1 MNTQSRSV
9 LGVVFLIVG
18 LLICLILTVW
28 LVPTVLRQLSPAQ
41 QALETI
47 EEELGAH
54 LNPTPTI
61 RPDPTTIIRQ
71 VRALSRLETAFYT
84 VEQVVTA
91 ESGQDALAFL
101 FGDRLL
107 LVAHGQIVAGVD
119 LGRIGD
125 GDITVTAD
133 DRVMLVLPPAEIF
146 LVALDSQGTYVYD
159 RDTGLLGMNPDLE
172 AEARRVAEEQ
182 VLNAALEDGILEMAD
197 ANARAYLEQLI
208 TAFGFQEVVFIQATP
223 TPTPPLLPV
232 TIVPATTSP

>member
-1 MNTQSRSV
+1 MNTQPRSA
-9 LGVVFLIVG
+9 LGVVLLVAG
-18 LLICLILTVW
+18 LLICLALTVW
-28 LVPTVLRQLSPAQ
+28 LAMTLYRLNPAQ

-107 LVAHGQIVAGVD
+107 LVAHGQVVAGVD

-133 DRVMLVLPPAEIF
+133 DRVMVVLPPAEVF

-172 AEARRVAEEQ
+172 ADARRVAEEQ
-182 VLNAALEDGILEMAD
+182 ILNAALEDGILEMAD
-197 ANARAYLEQLI
+197 TNARVYLEQLI
-208 TAFGFQEVVFIQATP
+208 TAFGFQEVVFVQATP
-223 TPTPPLLPV
+223 TPTPPVLPV

>member
-1 MNTQSRSV
+1 MNTQSRSA
-9 LGVVFLIVG
+9 LGVVLLVAG
-18 LLICLILTVW
+18 LLICLALTVW
-28 LVPTVLRQLSPAQ
+28 LAMTLYRLNPAQ

-47 EEELGAH
+47 EEELGVH

-61 RPDPTTIIRQ
+61 RPAPTTIIRQ

-107 LVAHGQIVAGVD
+107 LVAHGQVVAGVD

-133 DRVMLVLPPAEIF
+133 DRVMMVLPPAEVF

-172 AEARRVAEEQ
+172 ADARRVAEEQ
-182 VLNAALEDGILEMAD
+182 ILDAALEDGILEMAD
-197 ANARAYLEQLI
+197 TNARVYLEQLI

-223 TPTPPLLPV
+223 TPTPPVLPV

>member
-1 MNTQSRSV
+1 MNTQSRSA
-9 LGVVFLIVG
+9 LGVVLLVAG
-18 LLICLILTVW
+18 LLICLALTVW
-28 LVPTVLRQLSPAQ
+28 LAMTLYRLNPAQ

-47 EEELGAH
+47 EEELGVH

-107 LVAHGQIVAGVD
+107 LVAHGQVVAGVD
-119 LGRIGD
+119 LGRIED

-133 DRVMLVLPPAEIF
+133 DRVMVVLPPAEVF

-172 AEARRVAEEQ
+172 ADARRVAEEQ
-182 VLNAALEDGILEMAD
+182 ILNAALEDGILEMAD
-197 ANARAYLEQLI
+197 TNARVYLEQLI
-208 TAFGFQEVVFIQATP
+208 TAFGFQEVVFVQATP